1 MRYELKRRDR
11 LAAAMKKRMKDKQN
25 VALITIDCLRAD
37 HLSCCGY
44 SKETTPNIDDFARK
58 GVLFTQA
65 IANGSSTPTSFPS
78 ILTSTYPLMYP
89 DYPHVS
95 RFRTIISEVLK
106 KVGYK
111 TAGFHSNPYT
121 SRYYY
126 YDRGFEVF
134 EDFLPL
140 HTDENRANKAI
151 RSITRK
157 NEKLLA
163 FARKLYRPLKN
174 AKKRTRPMALPYKRA
189 SEINQK
195 AISWLKK
202 NLSGFFVWLHYMD
215 THHPFVPPAEFC
227 TSNAQMMK
235 RAQYIIRKNPSI
247 VSRND
252 LQNIID
258 LYDGTIMYVDS
269 ILGELFQE
277 FQRLG
282 IFDNTLFIITA
293 DHGEEFRE
301 HGGFSHTAKL
311 YDELIHVPLLLMAP
325 GIPANATVSEQVS
338 LLDLAPTILD
348 YLGLPKCEGFQGNS
362 LLPVTADVRNVAVGK
377 GVVSE
382 TRRKKGKVSLSVNEG
397 YRLVSYRTEKWKYIF
412 NEEGNLGELYD
423 LENDQREAK
432 NLYDKE
438 KAIARKL
445 EKKVAVHIQMEKR
458 MQKQVTEIA
467 RIKNRVKHL
476 KMRKLARVHR

>member
-1 MRYELKRRDR
+1 
-11 LAAAMKKRMKDKQN
+11 MKDKQN
-25 VALITIDCLRAD
+25 VALVTIDCLRAD

-44 SKETTPNIDDFARK
+44 AKKTTPNLDDFAQK
-58 GVLFTQA
+58 GALFTQA

-89 DYPHVS
+89 DYPHIS

-106 KVGYK
+106 EIGYK

-121 SRYYY
+121 SRYYH

-140 HTDENRANKAI
+140 HTDENSANKAI

-163 FARKLYRPLKN
+163 FVRKLYRPLKD
-174 AKKRTRPMALPYKRA
+174 AKKRTKPMALPYKRA
-189 SEINQK
+189 SVINQK
-195 AISWLKK
+195 AILWLKK
-202 NLSGFFVWLHYMD
+202 NPSRFFVWLHYMD
-215 THHPFVPPAEFC
+215 THHPFVPPNEFC
-227 TSNAQMMK
+227 MSNAQMIK

-258 LYDGTIMYVDS
+258 LYDGTIMYVDH

-277 FQRLG
+277 FHRLG
-282 IFDNTLFIITA
+282 IFDNTFFIITA

-311 YDELIHVPLLLMAP
+311 YDELIHVPLLLRAP
-325 GIPANATVSEQVS
+325 GIPANATIGEQVS

-348 YLGLPKCEGFQGNS
+348 YLGLPKCQGFQGNS
-362 LLPVTADVRNVAVGK
+362 LLPVTADTRNVRVGK
-377 GVVSE
+377 GVISE
-382 TRRKKGKVSLSVNEG
+382 TRTKKGKVALSANEG
-397 YRLVSYRTEKWKYIF
+397 CRLVSYRTKKWKYIF
-412 NEEGNLGELYD
+412 NEEGNHRELYD
-423 LENDQREAK
+423 LENDQCEAE
-432 NLYDKE
+432 NLCDKE

-445 EKKVAVHIQMEKR
+445 EKKVADHIQMEKR
-458 MQKQVTEIA
+458 TQKRVAEIA
-467 RIKNRVKHL
+467 RIKNRIKHL
-476 KMRKLARVHR
+476 KMGKLARAN